1 MYTFYC
7 QRHGNICWY
16 RIRISY
22 PSIEAPSR
30 SYLWWSSDVTGSCI
44 NGDYVTGSHRKRQ
57 ETKQIY
63 RLILRTNEN
72 WSYSKTEPIK
82 IFDSSNQSE
91 KNPALVCFKFKIH
104 HFLNNS
110 RNDRD
115 VLLTIPCIIGYSS
128 STF

>member
-1 MYTFYC
+1 MST
-7 QRHGNICWY
+7 
-16 RIRISY
+16 S
-22 PSIEAPSR
+22 PE
-30 SYLWWSSDVTGSCI
+30 VTGSGEPEI
-44 NGDYVTGSHRKRQ
+44 IHVIFPPTFKFPAKNQIFPLRFELIATIRIDQWERFLP
-57 ETKQIY
+57 KQIY

-104 HFLNNS
+104 HFFNNS